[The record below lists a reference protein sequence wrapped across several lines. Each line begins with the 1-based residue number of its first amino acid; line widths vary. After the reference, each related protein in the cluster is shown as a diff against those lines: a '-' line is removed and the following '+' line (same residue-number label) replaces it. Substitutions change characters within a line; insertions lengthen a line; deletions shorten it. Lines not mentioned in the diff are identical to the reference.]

1 MPSMQ
6 GQEDV
11 GFYSYEQSAQMYGGN
26 PKPQTP
32 NPKPQTP
39 NPKP

>member
-1 MPSMQ
+1 ML
-6 GQEDV
+6 D
-11 GFYSYEQSAQMYGGN
+11 

-39 NPKP
+39 NPKARPRSAMSFGYPFGYVAILREM